1 MIDIL
6 IIGAGPAGMSAGI
19 YGARAGYETVI
30 LEGMFAG
37 GEISKTSMLEN
48 YLGFQNGV
56 EGIEFSMASREQTIQ
71 SGAKMITDLV
81 EKVELTGSTKKV
93 TGKSG
98 EVYEAKTVI
107 LAMGA
112 EPRSLGIENEK
123 KFEGR
128 GVSYCA
134 TCDGA
139 LYKGKQ
145 VAVIGGGDTALED
158 AHYLSKFAQKVT
170 IVHRRN
176 EFRGQK
182 VLEQRCRTKE
192 NIEFCLNKVPQ
203 KIEGDQVVSSLVVQD
218 VATKETQKLEVQGI
232 FLAVGYVPNTKWL
245 EGAVACNDYGY
256 IIAGEDTKTN
266 IPGVF
271 VAGDVRTKKLRQVA
285 TAVADG
291 AVAASEAAEYIS
303 SGAAQ

>member
-37 GEISKTSMLEN
+37 GQISKTSMLEN

>member
-19 YGARAGYETVI
+19 YGARAGYEIVI

-37 GEISKTSMLEN
+37 GQISKTSVLEN
-48 YLGFQNGV
+48 YLGFPAGV
-56 EGIEFSMASREQTIQ
+56 GGIDFSMASREQTTK
-71 SGAKMITDLV
+71 SGAKIITDMV
-81 EKVELTGSTKKV
+81 QKVELQGDIKKV
-93 TGKSG
+93 ICKSG
-98 EVYEAKTVI
+98 KAYEAKAVI

-139 LYKGKQ
+139 LYKGKS

-158 AHYLSKFAQKVT
+158 AHYLSKFAQKVI
-170 IVHRRN
+170 IVHRRE

-182 VLEQRCRTKE
+182 VLEQRCREKE
-192 NIEFCLNKVPQ
+192 NIELCLNHIPKE
-203 KIEGDQVVSSLVVQD
+203 IEGDQVVSGLIVEDVVSKK
-218 VATKETQKLEVQGI
+218 VKKLEVQGV

-245 EGAVACNDYGY
+245 KGAVACSDYGY
-256 IIAGEDTKTN
+256 IVAGEDTKTDV
-266 IPGVF
+266 PGVF

-303 SGAAQ
+303 SRAGK

>member
-1 MIDIL
+1 MNDIL

-37 GEISKTSMLEN
+37 GQISKTSVLEN

-56 EGIEFSMASREQTIQ
+56 EGIEFSMVSREQTIQ

-81 EKVELTGSTKKV
+81 EKVELAGSAKKAI
-93 TGKSG
+93 GKSG
-98 EVYEAKTVI
+98 KVYEAKTVI

-182 VLEQRCRTKE
+182 VLEQRCRAKE

-203 KIEGDQVVSSLVVQD
+203 KIEGDQVVSGLVVQD

-266 IPGVF
+266 ISGVF